1 MSCLSQIGDCMCVP
15 CRKSGASTE
24 VVSHSGHPQTIARYS
39 FAIRCACMSKPN
51 RLAAAAFLATRTR
64 PLVSRSS
71 RLTIDTW
78 PPFAIS
84 KARSCFNSPQSV
96 RALLGLVGCTR
107 RNGGLSTTMK
117 SSLSATTVKFW
128 WFARGGSVAD
138 KAGLI
143 ILKNLSR
150 EYTSGQRTVHALD
163 GVSLEIAGNEFVAI
177 SGPSGCGK
185 STLIHLLAGLDRPTA
200 GEIVV
205 DGLALQTAN
214 DAALT
219 DFRRHK
225 VGLVFQFF
233 NLLPTMNVRENVCLP
248 LLLQGVSP
256 KESDERAGKLIEL
269 VGLRERSDHFV
280 HPLSRGD

>member
-1 MSCLSQIGDCMCVP
+1 
-15 CRKSGASTE
+15 
-24 VVSHSGHPQTIARYS
+24 
-39 FAIRCACMSKPN
+39 
-51 RLAAAAFLATRTR
+51 
-64 PLVSRSS
+64 
-71 RLTIDTW
+71 
-78 PPFAIS
+78 
-84 KARSCFNSPQSV
+84 
-96 RALLGLVGCTR
+96 
-107 RNGGLSTTMK
+107 MK
-117 SSLSATTVKFW
+117 SSLSATIVKLP
-128 WFARGGSVAD
+128 WFARGGPVAD

-163 GVSLEIAGNEFVAI
+163 SVSLEIAPHEFVAI
-177 SGPSGCGK
+177 RGPSGCGK
-185 STLIHLLAGLDRPTA
+185 STLIHLLAGLDRPTT

-233 NLLPTMNVRENVCLP
+233 NLLPTMNVRENVSLP

-256 KESDERAGKLIEL
+256 KECDERAEQLIEL
-269 VGLRERSDHFV
+269 VGLRERANHFV
-280 HPLSRGD
+280 HQLSGGEQQRTAIARALVHRPSLLIADEPTGNLDSHSASSVMALLEKIGREGMTTLIVVTHSNEVARAASRRIEMRDGKIVGDSVT